1 MKRILKYDWDAIAGI
16 VAALA
21 AIVMHFLHIVDTDVL
36 LMIAVVLIALL
47 FIRDL
52 RRESHNERFDE
63 SLLQTESTVK
73 EILAQISPPDANLV
87 GPQNIRQI
95 MEDFNRRARN
105 EMTWF
110 HVCPLMFRSQV
121 VFDTLLKPAI
131 ENPQVKSIQFVLD
144 QTDRKL

>member
-16 VAALA
+16 IAALA

-63 SLLQTESTVK
+63 CLLQTESTVK
-73 EILAQISPPDANLV
+73 EILAQISPPDAHLV

-105 EMTWF
+105 DMVSCVSFNVQITS
-110 HVCPLMFRSQV
+110 R
-121 VFDTLLKPAI
+121 I
-131 ENPQVKSIQFVLD
+131 
-144 QTDRKL
+144 